1 MSQKLFIGGLSFSTS
16 SDRLREFF
24 SHVEGVESASIVTDR
39 ATGEPRGFGFVQM
52 ASVEAA
58 NAAVEQ
64 LNGREL
70 DGRRL
75 RIELAKSAPDAVRRR
90 DGGGYRGGDG
100 GNRW

>member
-1 MSQKLFIGGLSFSTS
+1 MTQKLFIGGLSFSTS

-24 SHVEGVESASIVTDR
+24 AQVDGVESASVVTDR
-39 ATGEPRGFGFVQM
+39 DTGEPRGFGFVQM
-52 ASVEAA
+52 ATVEAA

-75 RIELAKSAPDAVRRR
+75 RVELAKPAPEPGRRR
-90 DGGGYRGGDG
+90 DPGGGYRNGD
-100 GNRW
+100 RSSR

>member
-16 SDRLREFF
+16 SERLREFF
-24 SHVEGVESASIVTDR
+24 AQVEGMESASVVTDR

-64 LNGREL
+64 LNGHEL

-75 RIELAKSAPDAVRRR
+75 RVELAKPDPGRRR
-90 DGGGYRGGDG
+90 DGGGYRAGDR